1 MKRWI
6 VLLLLLL
13 SLVSRAEVFHKDLG
27 LLPFDVKTT
36 VNLYELFPELEGSY
50 IDNLT
55 STVAANSAKDPNA
68 FPEFVNVAEG
78 IVSMMPTLDAPPGF
92 YSLVFAASGQ
102 TQAVIVLSFQIDQ
115 VLKINADPQSF
126 FLDGYRNSE
135 STIEFQV
142 TSNANWELYVQS
154 LGSYPALEVTAN
166 GRTVYPNEVPV
177 LLATRSGG
185 RHTQSFNVQIKLAAD
200 YKDIPADF
208 YVFPLV
214 FTLSTTD

>member
-13 SLVSRAEVFHKDLG
+13 SLVSGAEVFHKDLG

-92 YSLVFAASGQ
+92 
-102 TQAVIVLSFQIDQ
+102 
-115 VLKINADPQSF
+115 
-126 FLDGYRNSE
+126 
-135 STIEFQV
+135 
-142 TSNANWELYVQS
+142 
-154 LGSYPALEVTAN
+154 
-166 GRTVYPNEVPV
+166 TV
-177 LLATRSGG
+177 
-185 RHTQSFNVQIKLAAD
+185 
-200 YKDIPADF
+200 
-208 YVFPLV
+208 
-214 FTLSTTD
+214 